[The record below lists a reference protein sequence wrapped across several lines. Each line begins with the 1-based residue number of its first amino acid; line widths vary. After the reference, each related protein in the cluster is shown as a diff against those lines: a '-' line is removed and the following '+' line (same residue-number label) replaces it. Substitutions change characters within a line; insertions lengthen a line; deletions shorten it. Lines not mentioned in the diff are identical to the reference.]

1 MSPQNTQEI
10 NREELIEE
18 IIALSNSLKIS
29 QEKEHYDSLK
39 SSWGNETTETAER
52 TCEEAELENRMEN
65 ILS

>member
-10 NREELIEE
+10 SREELIEE

-29 QEKEHYDSLK
+29 QEKERMIREKVLEEMK
-39 SSWGNETTETAER
+39 QLETAER